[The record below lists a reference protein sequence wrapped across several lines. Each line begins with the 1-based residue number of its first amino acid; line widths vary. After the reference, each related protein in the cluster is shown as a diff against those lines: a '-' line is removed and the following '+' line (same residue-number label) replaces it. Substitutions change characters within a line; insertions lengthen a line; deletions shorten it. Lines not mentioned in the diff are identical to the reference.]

1 MDTSGVVLVI
11 VLLHQVDNQ
20 LPFAVYPQMFYPL
33 PPPPTVASTAGIGMC
48 TGSIL
53 LQVPVHS
60 KCSLCSC
67 SVLDCTVCIKL
78 VCVKYLYSAC
88 SFMCCSVLECCYKNN
103 FIVLEEVHTLCMCAT
118 DRIC

>member
-33 PPPPTVASTAGIGMC
+33 PPPPTVASTAGIAMC
-48 TGSIL
+48 TGGIL

-67 SVLDCTVCIKL
+67 SVLDCTVCIETCFHL
-78 VCVKYLYSAC
+78 GTCTAHVVLCAVLYWNVAI
-88 SFMCCSVLECCYKNN
+88 KT
-103 FIVLEEVHTLCMCAT
+103 TLLC
-118 DRIC
+118 

>member
-60 KCSLCSC
+60 KCSLYIA
-67 SVLDCTVCIKL
+67 VLYWIVQ
-78 VCVKYLYSAC
+78 CV
-88 SFMCCSVLECCYKNN
+88 YK
-103 FIVLEEVHTLCMCAT
+103 TCLC
-118 DRIC
+118 